1 MAQCLVFIG
10 GLGGVDCDLATASE
24 SNVLK
29 GKTFGKAES
38 DDIVTGTMPDNKA
51 ISATVQVNGSYTIPI
66 GYHNGSGRVTGQ
78 SVATQTAITHT
89 PSNPTTNYTIVSAK
103 TYMYGNIVIKGD
115 ANLVPANIKK
125 GVTIFGI
132 QGTAVNTESEQVT
145 L

>member
-10 GLGGVDCDLATASE
+10 GLGGVDCDAATAVE

-29 GKTFGKAES
+29 DKTFGKSGA
-38 DDIVTGTMPDNKA
+38 DDVVAGTMANNGA
-51 ISATVQVNGSYTIPI
+51 VSATVEVNGSYTIPI

-78 SVATQTAITHT
+78 NVATQNAITHT
-89 PSNPTTNYTIVSAK
+89 PSNPTANYTIVSAK

-115 ANLVPANIKK
+115 ANLVPANIIK

-132 QGTAVNTESEQVT
+132 QGTAE
-145 L
+145 